1 MHAGG
6 QSRKVRTFLLAAHMS
21 TSLEGDTIQPALSEA
36 KQLYGVY
43 MHCKSVLYF
52 QVCCRT
58 LALLLCRVR
67 SSSFYIL
74 MFSFRIFLASLT
86 ELDRVMHSARQED
99 GSPMGIESEILRLG
113 ADSGV
118 SCGFT
123 ATMPRGF

>member
-6 QSRKVRTFLLAAHMS
+6 QSRKVRTFLLAAHLS
-21 TSLEGDTIQPALSEA
+21 TSLGGDTIQPALSEA

-58 LALLLCRVR
+58 LAILLCRVR

-74 MFSFRIFLASLT
+74 MFSYRIFLVSLT
-86 ELDRVMHSARQED
+86 ELDRGDAFSRT
-99 GSPMGIESEILRLG
+99 GGRLPLG
-113 ADSGV
+113 D
-118 SCGFT
+118 
-123 ATMPRGF
+123 